1 MKKVLFFT
9 GAGISAESGIPTF
22 GEQEGLRDKLTRSF
36 ALNHKEEYRETIK
49 QMCNTVDNAKP
60 NNAHLAIAKY
70 NFPVITMNIDGLH
83 QKAGSENVISI
94 HGRLPNRYELYDDD
108 FNRFAGLPVL
118 YGDKAPEYGTAID
131 KVNELR
137 DGDKFIIVGV
147 PFYAMISKQPEY
159 ITTCRESEQLKYIA
173 TCREAEVIII
183 NDSVTIKVP
192 KICELLHEAGY
203 VGL

>member
-94 HGRLPNRYELYDDD
+94 HGRLPEPHELYADN
-108 FNRFAGLPVL
+108 FNELTGLPVL
-118 YGDKAPEYGTAID
+118 YGDNAPEYETAID

-147 PFYAMISKQPEY
+147 SFYTMI
-159 ITTCRESEQLKYIA
+159 SEQLKYIA
-173 TCREAEVIII
+173 SCREAEVIII
-183 NDSVTIKVP
+183 NDSATTKVP
-192 KICELLHEAGY
+192 KICERLYDDGY

>member
-49 QMCNTVDNAKP
+49 QMCNAVDKAKP

-94 HGRLPNRYELYDDD
+94 HGRLPEPHELYADN
-108 FNRFAGLPVL
+108 FNELTGLPVL
-118 YGDKAPEYGTAID
+118 YGDNAPEYETAID

-147 PFYAMISKQPEY
+147 SFYTMI
-159 ITTCRESEQLKYIA
+159 SEQLKYIA
-173 TCREAEVIII
+173 SCREAEVIII
-183 NDSVTIKVP
+183 NDSATTKVP
-192 KICELLHEAGY
+192 KICEQLYDDGY

>member
-49 QMCNTVDNAKP
+49 QMCNAVDKAKP

-83 QKAGSENVISI
+83 QKAGSENAISI
-94 HGRLPNRYELYDDD
+94 HGRLPEPHELYADN
-108 FNRFAGLPVL
+108 FNELTGLPVL
-118 YGDKAPEYGTAID
+118 YGDNAPEYETAID

-147 PFYAMISKQPEY
+147 SFYTMI
-159 ITTCRESEQLKYIA
+159 SEQLKYIA
-173 TCREAEVIII
+173 SCREAEVIII
-183 NDSVTIKVP
+183 NDSATIKVP
-192 KICELLHEAGY
+192 KICEQLHDDGY

>member
-22 GEQEGLRDKLTRSF
+22 GEQEELRDKLTRSF

-49 QMCNTVDNAKP
+49 QMCDVVNKAKP

-70 NFPVITMNIDGLH
+70 DFPVITMNIDGLH

-94 HGRLPNRYELYDDD
+94 HGRLPEPHELYADN
-108 FNRFAGLPVL
+108 FNELTGIPVL
-118 YGDKAPEYGTAID
+118 YGDNAPEYETAID

-137 DGDKFIIVGV
+137 EGDKFIIVGV
-147 PFYAMISKQPEY
+147 SFYTMISG
-159 ITTCRESEQLKYIA
+159 QLRYIA
-173 TCREAEVIII
+173 SCREADVIIL
-183 NDSVTIKVP
+183 NECATVEVP
-192 KICELLHEAGY
+192 ETCKRLHDDGY
-203 VGL
+203 MGL

>member
-22 GEQEGLRDKLTRSF
+22 DEQEGLRDKLTRSF

-49 QMCNTVDNAKP
+49 QMCNAVAKAKP

-83 QKAGSENVISI
+83 QKAGSENAISI
-94 HGRLPNRYELYDDD
+94 HGRLPEPHELYADN
-108 FNRFAGLPVL
+108 FNELTGLPVL
-118 YGDKAPEYGTAID
+118 YGDNAPEYERAID

-137 DGDKFIIVGV
+137 EGDKFIIAGV
-147 PFYAMISKQPEY
+147 SFYTMI
-159 ITTCRESEQLKYIA
+159 SEQLKYIA

-183 NDSVTIKVP
+183 NDSATIKVP